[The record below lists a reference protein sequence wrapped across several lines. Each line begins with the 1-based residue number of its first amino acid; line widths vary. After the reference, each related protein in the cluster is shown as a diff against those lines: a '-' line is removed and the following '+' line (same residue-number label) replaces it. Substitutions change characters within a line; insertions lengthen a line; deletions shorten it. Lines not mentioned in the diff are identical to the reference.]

1 MEVFFF
7 FLLKLLHYFREIASS
22 AGCYSTKMGTTS
34 SKRVGVTAPLVFD
47 AFHVM

>member
-7 FLLKLLHYFREIASS
+7 FFSNCSIILGKLHQARG
-22 AGCYSTKMGTTS
+22 AGTKMGTTS

>member
-7 FLLKLLHYFREIASS
+7 FSNCSIILGKLHQAQ
-22 AGCYSTKMGTTS
+22 GPNTKMGTTS